1 MIKKVM
7 ALVLI
12 FALVFP
18 AVALA
23 KGKPADT
30 GKGAAVG
37 KPDKTGKPE
46 NPGKPESPGKSGEN
60 KVVKPSQEP
69 GEVEEPDED
78 GEEGDVTKGKPEN
91 PGYKG
96 RMNAITKILD
106 KWFRMPESAL
116 KGLWNAVLNI
126 SKKIVGYVSEKPTEE
141 QPGETQPEES
151 PTTEPIEQPAEQ
163 F

>member
-1 MIKKVM
+1 MIKKLI

-12 FALVFP
+12 FAVVFP

-37 KPDKTGKPE
+37 RPDKPGKSE
-46 NPGKPESPGKSGEN
+46 NPGKPESPGKSGEH
-60 KVVKPSQEP
+60 KGLKPS
-69 GEVEEPDED
+69 DEN
-78 GEEGDVTKGKPEN
+78 GQEGDVTKGKPEK
-91 PGYKG
+91 PGEKG
-96 RMNAITKILD
+96 RMNAINRILE

-116 KGLWNAVLNI
+116 KGLWNAILNI
-126 SKKIVGYVSEKPTEE
+126 GKKIEYVPPKPTQE
-141 QPGETQPEES
+141 QPGETQPEEP

-163 F
+163 L

>member
-1 MIKKVM
+1 MIKRLI
-7 ALVLI
+7 ALALI

-37 KPDKTGKPE
+37 RPDK
-46 NPGKPESPGKSGEN
+46 PGKPESPGKSGEN
-60 KVVKPSQEP
+60 KVVKPGQEP
-69 GEVEEPDED
+69 GEGEGPDEN
-78 GEEGDVTKGKPEN
+78 GNVTKGKPEN
-91 PGYKG
+91 PGEKG
-96 RMNAITKILD
+96 RMNAINRILE

-126 SKKIVGYVSEKPTEE
+126 SKKIVGYVPVEPTQE
-141 QPGETQPEES
+141 QPGETQPEEP

-163 F
+163 L